1 MVLHIHMLMLMVH
14 TPLHSHMCAHPQ
26 ATMSSPITQKD
37 HRSRRKDQE
46 TGTGE
51 EQRLTTAPPEN
62 IVREQSLPRVPA
74 GVWETNLHI

>member
-1 MVLHIHMLMLMVH
+1 
-14 TPLHSHMCAHPQ
+14 
-26 ATMSSPITQKD
+26 MSSPITQKD